1 MPYYATIQGWSIPWC
16 WCLMRSSKGLKS
28 ASALCLPFLLA
39 ILSCLR
45 ILAIIF
51 KQMTSKSTSPSLFL
65 EFPVSRFS
73 FLLSV
78 SMWINCRSL
87 NSLCFKTE
95 LLIFL
100 QILCLSYHHIDY
112 SPFRH
117 FSCIIFVTVS
127 FLTLIS
133 NELLSP
139 ASQYLWTPIFFSILT
154 LIQVLF
160 PLSSASAFQHNG
172 VLATILTLLFHIYR
186 DQSNLPIVPFQL
198 YHCHPQDLYWLLIAH
213 IMVSRFFSIVIIARS
228 QPYLLCMPYVLAPC
242 FSISFLILSSP
253 KEPSK
258 DFVINRSSHEIL
270 MQQIHCVHVYVLYI

>member
-1 MPYYATIQGWSIPWC
+1 MDALLCHNPGLKYALVLMSDEVIQG
-16 WCLMRSSKGLKS
+16 SKVS
-28 ASALCLPFLLA
+28 LCSLSTLPLA

-100 QILCLSYHHIDY
+100 QILCLSYHLIDY

-117 FSCIIFVTVS
+117 FSCIIFATVS
-127 FLTLIS
+127 FLTFIS

-186 DQSNLPIVPFQL
+186 DPFQL
-198 YHCHPQDLYWLLIAH
+198 YHCHPQDLY
-213 IMVSRFFSIVIIARS
+213 
-228 QPYLLCMPYVLAPC
+228 
-242 FSISFLILSSP
+242 
-253 KEPSK
+253 
-258 DFVINRSSHEIL
+258 
-270 MQQIHCVHVYVLYI
+270 